1 MKYAFID
8 AHRFL
13 FHVKKM
19 CRILGASKSGYYA
32 WRGGKKTKR
41 QGENEMIL
49 KEIQEAYT
57 RSRGTYGSP
66 RISRELH
73 EKGIYCSE
81 KRIARLMRANNIMAK
96 TKRRFK
102 ATTNSRHT
110 LAVAPNL
117 VQKEFSVKE
126 ACKVWVS
133 DITYIW
139 TDEGWLYLAIIMDLF
154 TRGIVGWA
162 MSDRIT
168 AEMIINALEQATTR
182 RNPPEGLIFH
192 SDRGSQYASDA
203 FCSVLKR
210 YGCIQSMSD
219 KGDCYDNAV
228 AESFFHTLKTEH
240 VYFERYKTREE
251 ARCSIFEYIEVFY
264 NRIRRHSTIG
274 SRSPYEFE
282 EMAGVV

>member
-1 MKYAFID
+1 MRYAFIE
-8 AHRFL
+8 AHRSL
-13 FHVKKM
+13 FRVEKM
-19 CRILGASKSGYYA
+19 CCVLGASKSGYYA
-32 WRGGKKTKR
+32 WRGWKKTR
-41 QGENEMIL
+41 LQEENEMIL
-49 KEIQEAYT
+49 DKIKEAYKK
-57 RSRGTYGSP
+57 SHGIYGSP
-66 RISRELH
+66 RIATELH
-73 EKGIYCSE
+73 ENGIHCSK
-81 KRIARLMRANNIMAK
+81 KRIARLMRVNNIMAK
-96 TKRRFK
+96 TRRRFK

-110 LAVAPNL
+110 LAVAQNL
-117 VQKEFSVKE
+117 IQKEFSVNE
-126 ACKVWVS
+126 AYKVWVS

-162 MSDRIT
+162 MSERIT
-168 AEMIINALEQATTR
+168 AEMVIKAFQQAITR

-203 FCSVLKR
+203 FRDVLKH

-251 ARCSIFEYIEVFY
+251 ARLSIFEYIEVFY
-264 NRIRRHSTIG
+264 NRIRRHSTLG
-274 SRSPYEFE
+274 NRSPYEFE
-282 EMAGVV
+282 RMAKVA